1 MSTAI
6 AERKPSLY
14 EIETSLQLLMQD
26 REETQDPEELAA
38 IDAAI
43 QEYVGKEIAKVD
55 RVRSYI
61 RYAESKVL
69 AAKQAASDA
78 TSYAQIWEN
87 RIRRVKDAALMAM
100 QTTGAKRLEGTA
112 GTLSV
117 RGNGGVTPLIVTD
130 ESLLPLHCIKVRGA
144 LPADVFDSIL
154 RILAVH
160 DQSRLIRAVQD
171 AEFKREPDNGAI
183 RAKLL
188 EPCERCGGAG
198 IREGSQHDPS
208 GLGMGGRCEECGG
221 SGKQGCPGAYL
232 GERGAHLEVR

>member
-1 MSTAI
+1 MNAI
-6 AERKPSLY
+6 AEKERTPSLL
-14 EIETSLQLLMQD
+14 EIERSLQMLMQD

-87 RIRRVKDAALMAM
+87 RIRRVKDAALVAM
-100 QTTGAKRLEGTA
+100 QATGAKRLEGTA
-112 GTLSV
+112 GTLSI
-117 RGNGGVTPLIVTD
+117 RGNGGVAPLIID
-130 ESLLPLHCIKVRGA
+130 NPELLPDECCRMEGWVNADLWRVMLAA
-144 LPADVFDSIL
+144 LSEHFGQTATSTVDYGL
-154 RILAVH
+154 
-160 DQSRLIRAVQD
+160 
-171 AEFKREPDNGAI
+171 KRVPDNGAI

-188 EPCERCGGAG
+188 EPCQVCRGGEAFG
-198 IREGSQHDPS
+198 FSELP
-208 GLGMGGRCEECGG
+208 CTACGG